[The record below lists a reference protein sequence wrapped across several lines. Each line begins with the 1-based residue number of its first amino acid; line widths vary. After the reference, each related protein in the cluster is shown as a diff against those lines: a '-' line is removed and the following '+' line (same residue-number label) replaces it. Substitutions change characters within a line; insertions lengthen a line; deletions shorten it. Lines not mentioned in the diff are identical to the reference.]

1 MIRHIVMWRLAAE
14 DEARRAADAEVIRA
28 ELEGLVGVVPGLL
41 SLTVRRNE
49 VTAEHQYDVVL
60 EAEYPTLADLD
71 AYQVHPAHQAAAA
84 KVRARV
90 SARAAVDYEI

>member
-1 MIRHIVMWRLAAE
+1 VIRHIVMWRLAAE
-14 DEARRAADAEVIRA
+14 DESQRDADAEVIRA

-49 VTAEHQYDVVL
+49 VSGEHQYDVVL
-60 EAEYPTLADLD
+60 EAAYDTFADLD

-84 KVRARV
+84 QVRSRV
-90 SARAAVDYEI
+90 SARAAVDYEV